1 MMNDNIYDVLN
12 KLIPNPVSEL
22 DYNKDY
28 ELLLATILSAQSTDV
43 RVNQVT
49 KELFSKYNLKT
60 LSEASDNEIEKI
72 IKSVGSYRKKTQY
85 IINSSKSLIKYHD
98 GKVPNDRTYLESLPG
113 VGRKTANVVLKNLFN
128 VPAIPVDTHVERV
141 SKRLGFAN
149 EKDNVKEIE
158 LKLMKIIP
166 KDKWNRV
173 GDQILLFGRYYCVA
187 IKPDCKNCLLLSECK
202 NPVNK

>member
-141 SKRLGFAN
+141 SKRLGLVN
-149 EKDNVKEIE
+149 DKDNVKEIE

-187 IKPDCKNCLLLSECK
+187 RKPDCKNCLLLSECK